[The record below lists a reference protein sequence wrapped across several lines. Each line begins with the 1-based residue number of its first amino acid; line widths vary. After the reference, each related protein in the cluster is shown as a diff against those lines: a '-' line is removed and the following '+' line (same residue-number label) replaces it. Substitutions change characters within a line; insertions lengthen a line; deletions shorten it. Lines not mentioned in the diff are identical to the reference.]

1 MKSNFY
7 LLITALFLVSCDQQ
21 EVATQQVQPSTESVV
36 ATTTIAAQQV
46 EPDNY
51 DDCITQFMQ
60 AISWSRP
67 KGEKVYTAMVS
78 KWLDSQP
85 DSI

>member
-21 EVATQQVQPSTESVV
+21 EVATQQVQPSTGSVV

-46 EPDNY
+46 ERENY
-51 DDCITQFMQ
+51 DDSITQSMQ
-60 AISWSRP
+60 AIAWSRP
-67 KGEKVYTAMVS
+67 RGEKVNTAMVS
-78 KWLDSQP
+78 KWRDFQP